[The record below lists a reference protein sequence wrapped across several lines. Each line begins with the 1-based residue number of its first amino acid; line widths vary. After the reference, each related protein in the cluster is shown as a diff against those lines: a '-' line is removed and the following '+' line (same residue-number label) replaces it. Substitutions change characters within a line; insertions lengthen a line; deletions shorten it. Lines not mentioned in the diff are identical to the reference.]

1 MDTPTSSRRDSS
13 LISEPFS
20 FFNSFNSENNR
31 LYYEVSGVRAMYFPS
46 KRDFWLGLLIWGLM
60 PLAAIPAFLKPG
72 KGQLI
77 IMVAVI
83 LFIGW
88 IWFGTGYE
96 ISEEELKIS
105 CGPFRQRILL
115 QEIREIKR
123 TRSPLSSPA
132 CSLDRMEIKFGKSKR
147 VMISPADK
155 ENFVKMLIR
164 KSPHIHLDEDLRK
177 V

>member
-1 MDTPTSSRRDSS
+1 
-13 LISEPFS
+13 
-20 FFNSFNSENNR
+20 
-31 LYYEVSGVRAMYFPS
+31 
-46 KRDFWLGLLIWGLM
+46 LIWGILI
-60 PLAAIPAFLKPG
+60 LAVIPAILQKATVPSVVMI
-72 KGQLI
+72 LI
-77 IMVAVI
+77 I
-83 LFIGW
+83 LFAGW

-147 VMISPADK
+147 VMISPADR
-155 ENFVKMLIR
+155 EGFIKMLIG
-164 KSPHIHLDEDLRK
+164 KFPQIHLDEDLRK
-177 V
+177 YT

>member
-1 MDTPTSSRRDSS
+1 
-13 LISEPFS
+13 
-20 FFNSFNSENNR
+20 
-31 LYYEVSGVRAMYFPS
+31 MYFSS
-46 KRDFWLGLLIWGLM
+46 KRDFGLGLLIWGILV
-60 PLAAIPAFLKPG
+60 LATIPAILQKATVPSVVMI
-72 KGQLI
+72 LI
-77 IMVAVI
+77 I
-83 LFIGW
+83 LFAGW

-147 VMISPADK
+147 VMISPADR
-155 ENFVKMLIR
+155 EGFIKMPIG
-164 KSPHIHLDEDLRK
+164 KFPQIHLDEDLRK
-177 V
+177 YT

>member
-1 MDTPTSSRRDSS
+1 M
-13 LISEPFS
+13 
-20 FFNSFNSENNR
+20 
-31 LYYEVSGVRAMYFPS
+31 
-46 KRDFWLGLLIWGLM
+46 
-60 PLAAIPAFLKPG
+60 IPAIVQSAKVP
-72 KGQLI
+72 LI
-77 IMVAVI
+77 IMILLI

-88 IWFGTGYE
+88 IWFGTGYKMMDN
-96 ISEEELKIS
+96 ELKIY
-105 CGPFRQRILL
+105 CGPFRHTISL
-115 QEIREIKR
+115 QDIKEIKR